1 MSNWQTRALKF
12 ARQHNFHPDP
22 GVYALDCL
30 SELGEVA
37 KEILLATDYGQRPYT
52 PTAEIAGE
60 LGDALY
66 SLCLLAAAADVD
78 LETAFDDTLAKYG
91 RRWQE
96 SGHTGS
102 Q

>member
-1 MSNWQTRALKF
+1 MSNWQTRAVDF
-12 ARQHNFHPDP
+12 ARQHNFYPDP

-30 SELGEVA
+30 SELGEAA

-66 SLCLLAAAADVD
+66 SLCLLAAAAGVD
-78 LETAFDDTLAKYG
+78 LETAFDATLEKYS
-91 RRWQE
+91 RRWRKK
-96 SGHTGS
+96 GHTGS